1 MLMDNKLTEYILK
14 HSRRHDRELKYD
26 FMPSLL
32 EIIERPMHRAG
43 TIIILSGFTLLIAVV
58 VWACL
63 SEIDVVIT
71 SNGSIQPAGNVNVVE
86 AYVSGTVK
94 GIYVAEGQHV
104 NQGDVLIELDTQ
116 SIDIDVNQLDYQ
128 KEILEAERGIYE
140 QLQSEKSADE
150 IDISKYGEDIHP
162 FLQAILDT
170 DLSYY
175 NSLENLELEKTN
187 TELNQKIA
195 QLQLEEYQSGG
206 TTRQQESEKLTIQQ
220 YDNAMEQIELQIYD
234 AKTQYSAQ
242 INSRLSEIDGQLEEI
257 NNGLEKYNLSKEYQT
272 ITAPVSGYVNSVG
285 VNTFGETVSMA
296 EQLITIVPDNEP
308 IEMVCYVKNM
318 DIADIEIG
326 MEAEIKLEAYP
337 YNRYGT
343 VRGVVKYISPSA
355 FTSEQLG
362 SVYLVKLDIED
373 MNETINIFSG
383 LSGTVEIKIGKRTIM
398 DYFMEPI
405 IKGFGDSLKE
415 K

>member
-1 MLMDNKLTEYILK
+1 MDNKLTEYILK

>member
-1 MLMDNKLTEYILK
+1 MDNKLTEYILK
-14 HSRRHDRELKYD
+14 HSRRHNRELKYD
-26 FMPSLL
+26 FMPALL
-32 EIIERPMHRAG
+32 EIIERPMHKAG
-43 TIIILSGFTLLIAVV
+43 TVIILSGFSLLIAAII
-58 VWACL
+58 WACL
-63 SEIDVVIT
+63 SKVDVVIT
-71 SNGSIQPAGNVNVVE
+71 SNGSIQPSGSVNVVE
-86 AYVSGTVK
+86 TYVSGTVK
-94 GIYVAEGQHV
+94 EIHVAEGQHV

-116 SIDIDVNQLDYQ
+116 SIEVDVNQLNYQ
-128 KEILEAERGIYE
+128 KQILEAEQKIYE

-150 IDISKYGEDIHP
+150 INISVYGEDIRP
-162 FLQAILDT
+162 FLQTILDT
-170 DLSYY
+170 DLSYH
-175 NSLENLELEKTN
+175 NSLDNFELEKTN
-187 TELNQKIA
+187 TELNRQIA

-206 TTRQQESEKLTIQQ
+206 TARQQESQKLTIQQ
-220 YDNAMEQIELQIYD
+220 YDNTIEQIELQIND

-242 INSRLSEIDGQLEEI
+242 VNSRLSEIDSQLVEI
-257 NNGLEKYNLSKEYQT
+257 NNSLEKYSLSKEYQT

-285 VNTFGETVSMA
+285 VNTLGETVSTA
-296 EQLITIVPDNEP
+296 EQLITIVPDDEP
-308 IEMVCYVKNM
+308 VEMVCYVKNM

-343 VRGVVKYISPSA
+343 VRGVVKYISPSS

-362 SVYLVKLDIED
+362 SVYLVKLDIENS
-373 MNETINIFSG
+373 NEAINIFSG

>member
-14 HSRRHDRELKYD
+14 HSKKHDRELKYD

-32 EIIERPMHRAG
+32 EIIERPMHKAG
-43 TIIILSGFTLLIAVV
+43 TIIILSSFSLLIAAI

-71 SNGSIQPAGNVNVVE
+71 SNGSIQPSGSVNVVE
-86 AYVSGTVK
+86 AYASGTVK
-94 GIYVAEGQHV
+94 EIYVAEGQHV
-104 NQGDVLIELDTQ
+104 NQGDILIELDTQ
-116 SIDIDVNQLDYQ
+116 SIDIDVNQLNYQ
-128 KEILEAERGIYE
+128 KQTLEAEQSIYE
-140 QLQSEKSADE
+140 QLQSGKGTDE
-150 IDISKYGEDIHP
+150 IDISAYEEDICP
-162 FLQAILDT
+162 FLQTILDT
-170 DLSYY
+170 DLSYH
-175 NSLENLELEKTN
+175 NSLDNLELEKTN
-187 TELNQKIA
+187 TELNRQIA

-206 TTRQQESEKLTIQQ
+206 TARQQESQKLAIQQ
-220 YDNAMEQIELQIYD
+220 YDNAMEQIELQIND

-242 INSRLSEIDGQLEEI
+242 INSRLSEIDSQLEEI
-257 NNGLEKYNLSKEYQT
+257 SNNLERYNLSKKYQT
-272 ITAPVSGYVNSVG
+272 IIAPVSGYVNSVG
-285 VNTFGETVSMA
+285 VNTTGETVSTT
-296 EQLITIVPDNEP
+296 EQLITIVPDDEP

-318 DIADIEIG
+318 DIADIQVG

-343 VRGVVKYISPSA
+343 VRGVVKYISPSS

-362 SVYLVKLDIED
+362 NVYLVKLDVENSSD
-373 MNETINIFSG
+373 AINIISG

-405 IKGFGDSLKE
+405 IKGFGNSLKE

>member
-1 MLMDNKLTEYILK
+1 MDNKLTEYILK
-14 HSRRHDRELKYD
+14 HCKKHDRELKYD

-32 EIIERPMHRAG
+32 EIIERPMHKAG
-43 TIIILSGFTLLIAVV
+43 TIIILSGFSLLIAAV

-71 SNGSIQPAGNVNVVE
+71 SNGSIQPSGSVNVVE

-94 GIYVAEGQHV
+94 EIYVAEGQHV
-104 NQGDVLIELDTQ
+104 NQGDILIELDTQ
-116 SIDIDVNQLDYQ
+116 SIDIDVNQLNYQ
-128 KEILEAERGIYE
+128 KQTLEAEQSIYE
-140 QLQSEKSADE
+140 QIQSEKGADE
-150 IDISKYGEDIHP
+150 IDISVYGEDIRP
-162 FLQAILDT
+162 FLQTILDT
-170 DLSYY
+170 DLSYH
-175 NSLENLELEKTN
+175 NSLDNLELEKTN
-187 TELNQKIA
+187 TELNRQIA

-206 TTRQQESEKLTIQQ
+206 TVRQQESQKLSIQQ
-220 YDNAMEQIELQIYD
+220 YDNAMEQIELQLND
-234 AKTQYSAQ
+234 AKVQYSAQ
-242 INSRLSEIDGQLEEI
+242 INSRLSEIENQLEEI
-257 NNGLEKYNLSKEYQT
+257 NNSLEKYNLSKEYQT

-285 VNTFGETVSMA
+285 VNTLGETVSTA
-296 EQLITIVPDNEP
+296 EQLITIVPDDEP
-308 IEMVCYVKNM
+308 VEMVCYVKNM

-343 VRGVVKYISPSA
+343 VRGVVKYISPSS

-362 SVYLVKLDIED
+362 SVYLVKLDIENS
-373 MNETINIFSG
+373 NEAINVFSG

>member
-1 MLMDNKLTEYILK
+1 MDNKLTEYILK
-14 HSRRHDRELKYD
+14 HSKKHDRELKYD

-32 EIIERPMHRAG
+32 EIIERPMHKAG
-43 TIIILSGFTLLIAVV
+43 TIIILSGFSLLIAAI

-71 SNGSIQPAGNVNVVE
+71 SNGSIQPSGSVNVVE
-86 AYVSGTVK
+86 AYASGTVK
-94 GIYVAEGQHV
+94 EIYVAEGQHV
-104 NQGDVLIELDTQ
+104 NQGDILIELDTQ
-116 SIDIDVNQLDYQ
+116 SIDIDVNQLNYQ
-128 KEILEAERGIYE
+128 KQTLEAEQSIYE
-140 QLQSEKSADE
+140 QIQSGKGTDE
-150 IDISKYGEDIHP
+150 IDISAYGEDICP
-162 FLQAILDT
+162 LLQTILDT
-170 DLSYY
+170 DLSYH
-175 NSLENLELEKTN
+175 NSLDNLELEKTN
-187 TELNQKIA
+187 TELNRQIA

-206 TTRQQESEKLTIQQ
+206 TARQQESQKLTIQQ
-220 YDNAMEQIELQIYD
+220 YDNAMEQIELQIND

-242 INSRLSEIDGQLEEI
+242 INSRLSEIDSQLEEI
-257 NNGLEKYNLSKEYQT
+257 NNNLEKYNLSKEYQT

-285 VNTFGETVSMA
+285 VNTLGETVSTA
-296 EQLITIVPDNEP
+296 EQLITIVPDDEP
-308 IEMVCYVKNM
+308 VEMVCYVKNM
-318 DIADIEIG
+318 DIADIKVG

-343 VRGVVKYISPSA
+343 VRGVVKYISPSS

-362 SVYLVKLDIED
+362 SVYLVKLDVENSSD
-373 MNETINIFSG
+373 AINIISG

>member
-1 MLMDNKLTEYILK
+1 MDNKLTEYILK
-14 HSRRHDRELKYD
+14 HCKKHDRELKYD

-32 EIIERPMHRAG
+32 EIIERPMHKAG
-43 TIIILSGFTLLIAVV
+43 TIIILSGFSLLIAAV
-58 VWACL
+58 VWACF

-71 SNGSIQPAGNVNVVE
+71 SNGSIQPSGSVNVVE

-94 GIYVAEGQHV
+94 EIYVAEGQHV
-104 NQGDVLIELDTQ
+104 NQGDILIELDTQ
-116 SIDIDVNQLDYQ
+116 SIDIDVNQLNYQ
-128 KEILEAERGIYE
+128 KQTLEAEQSIYE
-140 QLQSEKSADE
+140 QIQSEKGADE
-150 IDISKYGEDIHP
+150 IDISVYGEDIRP
-162 FLQAILDT
+162 FLQTILDT
-170 DLSYY
+170 DLSYH
-175 NSLENLELEKTN
+175 NSLDNLELEKTN
-187 TELNQKIA
+187 TELNRQIA

-206 TTRQQESEKLTIQQ
+206 TVRQQESQKLSIQQ
-220 YDNAMEQIELQIYD
+220 YDNTMEQIELQLND
-234 AKTQYSAQ
+234 AKAQYSAQ
-242 INSRLSEIDGQLEEI
+242 INSRLSEIENQLEEI
-257 NNGLEKYNLSKEYQT
+257 NNSLEKYNLSKEYQT

-285 VNTFGETVSMA
+285 VNTLGETVSTA
-296 EQLITIVPDNEP
+296 EQLITIVPDDEP
-308 IEMVCYVKNM
+308 VEMVCYVKNM

-343 VRGVVKYISPSA
+343 VRGVVKYISPSS

-362 SVYLVKLDIED
+362 SVYLVKLDIENS
-373 MNETINIFSG
+373 NEAINVFSG

>member
-1 MLMDNKLTEYILK
+1 MDNKLTEYILK
-14 HSRRHDRELKYD
+14 HSKKHDRELKYD

-32 EIIERPMHRAG
+32 EIIERPMHKAG
-43 TIIILSGFTLLIAVV
+43 TIIILSGFSLLIAVI

-71 SNGSIQPAGNVNVVE
+71 SNGSIQPSGSVNVVE
-86 AYVSGTVK
+86 SYASGTVK
-94 GIYVAEGQHV
+94 EIYVAEGQHV
-104 NQGDVLIELDTQ
+104 NQGDILIELDTQ
-116 SIDIDVNQLDYQ
+116 SIDIDVNQLNYQ
-128 KEILEAERGIYE
+128 KQTLEAEQSIYE
-140 QLQSEKSADE
+140 QIQSGKGTDE
-150 IDISKYGEDIHP
+150 IDISAYGEDICP
-162 FLQAILDT
+162 FLQTILDT
-170 DLSYY
+170 DLSYH
-175 NSLENLELEKTN
+175 NSLDNLELEKTN
-187 TELNQKIA
+187 TELNRQIA

-206 TTRQQESEKLTIQQ
+206 TARQQESQKLTIQQ
-220 YDNAMEQIELQIYD
+220 YDNAMEQIELQIND

-242 INSRLSEIDGQLEEI
+242 INSRLSEIDSQLEEI
-257 NNGLEKYNLSKEYQT
+257 NNNLEKYNLSKEYQT

-285 VNTFGETVSMA
+285 VNTLGETVSTA
-296 EQLITIVPDNEP
+296 EQLITIVPDDEP
-308 IEMVCYVKNM
+308 VEMVCYVKNM
-318 DIADIEIG
+318 DIADIQVG

-343 VRGVVKYISPSA
+343 VRGVVKYISPSS

-362 SVYLVKLDIED
+362 SVYLVKLDVENSSD
-373 MNETINIFSG
+373 AINIISG

-405 IKGFGDSLKE
+405 IKGFGNSLKE

>member
-1 MLMDNKLTEYILK
+1 MDNKLTEYILK
-14 HSRRHDRELKYD
+14 HSRRHNRELKYD
-26 FMPSLL
+26 FMPALL
-32 EIIERPMHRAG
+32 EIIERPMHKAG
-43 TIIILSGFTLLIAVV
+43 TVIILSGFSLLIAAII
-58 VWACL
+58 WACL
-63 SEIDVVIT
+63 SKVDVVIT
-71 SNGSIQPAGNVNVVE
+71 SNGSIQPSGSVNVVE

-94 GIYVAEGQHV
+94 EIHVAEGQHV

-116 SIDIDVNQLDYQ
+116 SIEVDVNQLNYQ
-128 KEILEAERGIYE
+128 KQILEAEQKIYE

-150 IDISKYGEDIHP
+150 INISVYGEDIRP
-162 FLQAILDT
+162 FLQTILDT
-170 DLSYY
+170 DLSYH
-175 NSLENLELEKTN
+175 NSLDNFELEKTN
-187 TELNQKIA
+187 TELNRQIA

-206 TTRQQESEKLTIQQ
+206 TARQQESQKLTIQQ
-220 YDNAMEQIELQIYD
+220 YDNTIEQIELQIND

-242 INSRLSEIDGQLEEI
+242 VNSRLSEIDSQLVEI
-257 NNGLEKYNLSKEYQT
+257 NNSLEKYNLSKEYQT

-285 VNTFGETVSMA
+285 VNTLGETVSTA
-296 EQLITIVPDNEP
+296 EQLITIVPDDEP
-308 IEMVCYVKNM
+308 VEMVCYVKNM

-343 VRGVVKYISPSA
+343 VRGVVKYISPSS

-362 SVYLVKLDIED
+362 SVYLVKLDIENS
-373 MNETINIFSG
+373 NEAINVFSG

>member
-1 MLMDNKLTEYILK
+1 MDNKLTEYILK
-14 HSRRHDRELKYD
+14 HCKKHDRELKYD

-32 EIIERPMHRAG
+32 EIIERPMHKAG
-43 TIIILSGFTLLIAVV
+43 TIIILSGFSLLIAAV

-71 SNGSIQPAGNVNVVE
+71 SNGSIQPSGSVNVVE

-94 GIYVAEGQHV
+94 EIYVAEGQHV
-104 NQGDVLIELDTQ
+104 NQGDILIELDTQ
-116 SIDIDVNQLDYQ
+116 SIDIDVNQLNYQ
-128 KEILEAERGIYE
+128 KQTLEAEQSIYE
-140 QLQSEKSADE
+140 QIQSEKGADE
-150 IDISKYGEDIHP
+150 IDISVYGEDIRP
-162 FLQAILDT
+162 FLQTILDT
-170 DLSYY
+170 DLSYH
-175 NSLENLELEKTN
+175 NSLDNLELEKTN
-187 TELNQKIA
+187 TELNRQIA

-206 TTRQQESEKLTIQQ
+206 TVRQQESQKLSIQQ
-220 YDNAMEQIELQIYD
+220 YDNAMEQIEIQLND
-234 AKTQYSAQ
+234 AKVQYSAQ
-242 INSRLSEIDGQLEEI
+242 INSRLSEIENQLEEI
-257 NNGLEKYNLSKEYQT
+257 NNSLEKYNLSKEYQT

-285 VNTFGETVSMA
+285 VNTLGETVSTA
-296 EQLITIVPDNEP
+296 EQLITIVPDDEP
-308 IEMVCYVKNM
+308 VEMVCYVKNM

-343 VRGVVKYISPSA
+343 VRGVVKYISPSS

-362 SVYLVKLDIED
+362 SVYLVKLDIENS
-373 MNETINIFSG
+373 NEAINVFSG

>member
-1 MLMDNKLTEYILK
+1 MDNKLTEYILK
-14 HSRRHDRELKYD
+14 HSKRHDQELKYD

-32 EIIERPMHRAG
+32 EIIERPMHKAG
-43 TIIILSGFTLLIAVV
+43 TIIILSGFSLLIAAI

-71 SNGSIQPAGNVNVVE
+71 SNGSIQPSGSINVVE
-86 AYVSGTVK
+86 SYVSGTVK
-94 GIYVAEGQHV
+94 EIYVAEGQHV
-104 NQGDVLIELDTQ
+104 NQGDILIELNTQ
-116 SIDIDVNQLDYQ
+116 SIDIDVNQLNYQ
-128 KEILEAERGIYE
+128 KQILEAEQNIYE
-140 QLQSEKSADE
+140 QLQSEKGTDE
-150 IDISKYGEDIHP
+150 IDISVYGEDIRP
-162 FLQAILDT
+162 FLQTLLDT
-170 DLSYY
+170 DLSYH
-175 NSLENLELEKTN
+175 NSLDNLELEKTN
-187 TELNQKIA
+187 IELNQQIA
-195 QLQLEEYQSGG
+195 QLQLEEYQSSG
-206 TTRQQESEKLTIQQ
+206 TLRQQESQKLTIQQ
-220 YDNAMEQIELQIYD
+220 YDNAMEQIELQLND

-242 INSRLSEIDGQLEEI
+242 INSRLSEIESQLEEI
-257 NNGLEKYNLSKEYQT
+257 SNNLEKYNLSKEYQT

-285 VNTFGETVSMA
+285 VNTPGETVSTA
-296 EQLITIVPDNEP
+296 EQLITIVPEDEP
-308 IEMVCYVKNM
+308 VEMVCYVKNM
-318 DIADIEIG
+318 DIADIQVG

-343 VRGVVKYISPSA
+343 VRGIVKYISPSS

-362 SVYLVKLDIED
+362 SVYLVKMDVENS
-373 MNETINIFSG
+373 NEAINIFSG

>member
-1 MLMDNKLTEYILK
+1 MDNKLTEYILK
-14 HSRRHDRELKYD
+14 HCKKHDRELKYD

-32 EIIERPMHRAG
+32 EIIERPMHKAG
-43 TIIILSGFTLLIAVV
+43 TIIILSGFSLLIAAV

-71 SNGSIQPAGNVNVVE
+71 SNGSIQPSGSVNVVE

-94 GIYVAEGQHV
+94 EIYVAEGQHV
-104 NQGDVLIELDTQ
+104 NQGDILIELDTQ
-116 SIDIDVNQLDYQ
+116 SIDIDVNQLNYQ
-128 KEILEAERGIYE
+128 KQTLEAEQSIYE
-140 QLQSEKSADE
+140 QIQSEKGADE
-150 IDISKYGEDIHP
+150 IDISVYGEDIRP
-162 FLQAILDT
+162 FLQTILDT
-170 DLSYY
+170 DLSYH
-175 NSLENLELEKTN
+175 NSLDNLELEKTN
-187 TELNQKIA
+187 TELNRQIA

-206 TTRQQESEKLTIQQ
+206 TVRQQESQKLSIQQ
-220 YDNAMEQIELQIYD
+220 YDNAMEQIELQLND
-234 AKTQYSAQ
+234 AKAQYSAQ
-242 INSRLSEIDGQLEEI
+242 INSRLSEIENQLEEI
-257 NNGLEKYNLSKEYQT
+257 NNSLEKYNLSKEYQT

-285 VNTFGETVSMA
+285 VNTLGETVSTA
-296 EQLITIVPDNEP
+296 EQLITIVPDDEP
-308 IEMVCYVKNM
+308 VEMVCYVKNM

-343 VRGVVKYISPSA
+343 VRGVVKYISPSS

-362 SVYLVKLDIED
+362 SVYLVKLDIENS
-373 MNETINIFSG
+373 NEAINVFSG

>member
-1 MLMDNKLTEYILK
+1 MDNKLTEYILK
-14 HSRRHDRELKYD
+14 HCKKHDRELKYD

-32 EIIERPMHRAG
+32 EIIERPMHKAG
-43 TIIILSGFTLLIAVV
+43 TIIILSGFSLLIAAV

-71 SNGSIQPAGNVNVVE
+71 SNGSIQPSGSVNVVE

-94 GIYVAEGQHV
+94 EIYVAEGQHV
-104 NQGDVLIELDTQ
+104 NQGDILIELDTQ
-116 SIDIDVNQLDYQ
+116 SIDIDVNQLNYQ
-128 KEILEAERGIYE
+128 KQTLEAEQSIYE
-140 QLQSEKSADE
+140 QIQSEKGADE
-150 IDISKYGEDIHP
+150 IDISVYGEDIRP
-162 FLQAILDT
+162 FLQTILDT
-170 DLSYY
+170 DLSYH
-175 NSLENLELEKTN
+175 NSLDNLELEKTN
-187 TELNQKIA
+187 TELNRQIA

-206 TTRQQESEKLTIQQ
+206 TVRQQESQKLSIQQ
-220 YDNAMEQIELQIYD
+220 YDNTMEQIELQLND
-234 AKTQYSAQ
+234 AKAQYSAQ
-242 INSRLSEIDGQLEEI
+242 INSRLSEIENQLEEI
-257 NNGLEKYNLSKEYQT
+257 NNSLEKYNLSKEYQT

-285 VNTFGETVSMA
+285 VNTLGETVSTT
-296 EQLITIVPDNEP
+296 EQLITIVPDDEP
-308 IEMVCYVKNM
+308 VEMVCYVKNM

-343 VRGVVKYISPSA
+343 VRGVVKYISPSS

-362 SVYLVKLDIED
+362 SVYLVKLDIENS
-373 MNETINIFSG
+373 NEAINVFSG

>member
-1 MLMDNKLTEYILK
+1 MDNKLTEYILK
-14 HSRRHDRELKYD
+14 HCKKHDRELKYD

-32 EIIERPMHRAG
+32 EIIERPMHKAG
-43 TIIILSGFTLLIAVV
+43 TIIILSGFSLLIAAV

-71 SNGSIQPAGNVNVVE
+71 SNGSIQPSGSVNVVE

-94 GIYVAEGQHV
+94 EIYVAEGQHV
-104 NQGDVLIELDTQ
+104 NQGDILIELDTQ
-116 SIDIDVNQLDYQ
+116 SIDIDVNQLNYQ
-128 KEILEAERGIYE
+128 KQTLEAEQSIYE
-140 QLQSEKSADE
+140 QIQSEKGADE
-150 IDISKYGEDIHP
+150 IDISVYGEDIRP
-162 FLQAILDT
+162 FLQTILDT
-170 DLSYY
+170 DLSYH
-175 NSLENLELEKTN
+175 NSLDNLELEKTN
-187 TELNQKIA
+187 TELNRQIA

-206 TTRQQESEKLTIQQ
+206 TVRQQESQKLSIQQ
-220 YDNAMEQIELQIYD
+220 YDNAMEQIELQLND
-234 AKTQYSAQ
+234 AKAKYSAQ
-242 INSRLSEIDGQLEEI
+242 INSRLSEIENQLEEI
-257 NNGLEKYNLSKEYQT
+257 NNSLEKYNLSKEYQT

-285 VNTFGETVSMA
+285 VNTLGETVSTA
-296 EQLITIVPDNEP
+296 EQLITIVPDDEP
-308 IEMVCYVKNM
+308 VEMVCYVKNM

-343 VRGVVKYISPSA
+343 VRGVVKYISPSS

-362 SVYLVKLDIED
+362 SVYLVKLDIENS
-373 MNETINIFSG
+373 NEAINVFSG

>member
-1 MLMDNKLTEYILK
+1 MDNKLTEYILK
-14 HSRRHDRELKYD
+14 HSKKHDRELKYD

-32 EIIERPMHRAG
+32 EIIERPMHKAG
-43 TIIILSGFTLLIAVV
+43 TIIILSGFSLLIAAI

-63 SEIDVVIT
+63 SEMDVVIT
-71 SNGSIQPAGNVNVVE
+71 SNGSIQPSGSVNVVE

-94 GIYVAEGQHV
+94 EIYVAEGQHV
-104 NQGDVLIELDTQ
+104 NQGDILIELDTQ
-116 SIDIDVNQLDYQ
+116 SIDIDVNQLNYQ
-128 KEILEAERGIYE
+128 KQTLEAEQSIYE
-140 QLQSEKSADE
+140 QIQSEKVTDE
-150 IDISKYGEDIHP
+150 IDISVYGEDIRP
-162 FLQAILDT
+162 FLQTILDT
-170 DLSYY
+170 DLSYH
-175 NSLENLELEKTN
+175 NSLDNLELEKTN
-187 TELNQKIA
+187 TELNRQIA

-206 TTRQQESEKLTIQQ
+206 TARQQESQKLTIQQ
-220 YDNAMEQIELQIYD
+220 YDNAMEQIELQLND
-234 AKTQYSAQ
+234 AKTQYSVQ
-242 INSRLSEIDGQLEEI
+242 INSRLSEIESQLEEI
-257 NNGLEKYNLSKEYQT
+257 NNNLEKYNLSKEYQT

-285 VNTFGETVSMA
+285 VNTLGETVSTA
-296 EQLITIVPDNEP
+296 EQLITIVPDDEP
-308 IEMVCYVKNM
+308 VEMVCYVKNM
-318 DIADIEIG
+318 DIADIQVG

-343 VRGVVKYISPSA
+343 VRGIVKYISPSS

-362 SVYLVKLDIED
+362 NVYLVKLDIENL
-373 MNETINIFSG
+373 NEEIHIISG

>member
-1 MLMDNKLTEYILK
+1 MDNKLTEYILK
-14 HSRRHDRELKYD
+14 YSKRHDRELKYD

-32 EIIERPMHRAG
+32 EIIERPMHKAG
-43 TIIILSGFTLLIAVV
+43 TIIILSGFSLLIAAII
-58 VWACL
+58 WACL

-71 SNGSIQPAGNVNVVE
+71 SNGSIQPSGSINVVE
-86 AYVSGTVK
+86 SYVSGTVK
-94 GIYVAEGQHV
+94 EIYVAEGQHV
-104 NQGDVLIELDTQ
+104 NQGDILIELDTQ
-116 SIDIDVNQLDYQ
+116 SIDIDVNQLNYQ
-128 KEILEAERGIYE
+128 KQILEVERSIYE

-150 IDISKYGEDIHP
+150 IDISAYGEDIRP
-162 FLQAILDT
+162 FLQTILDT
-170 DLSYY
+170 DLSYH
-175 NSLENLELEKTN
+175 NSLDNLELEKTN
-187 TELNQKIA
+187 IELNQQIA
-195 QLQLEEYQSGG
+195 QLQLEEYRSGG
-206 TTRQQESEKLTIQQ
+206 TSRQQESQKLTIQQ
-220 YDNAMEQIELQIYD
+220 YDNAMEQIELQIND

-242 INSRLSEIDGQLEEI
+242 INSRLSEIDSQLEEM
-257 NNGLEKYNLSKEYQT
+257 NNSLEKYNLSKEYQT

-285 VNTFGETVSMA
+285 VNTPGEIVSTA
-296 EQLITIVPDNEP
+296 EQLITIVPDDEP
-308 IEMVCYVKNM
+308 VEMVCYVKNM
-318 DIADIEIG
+318 DIADIQVG

-343 VRGVVKYISPSA
+343 VRGIVKYISPSA

-362 SVYLVKLDIED
+362 SVYLVKLDVENS
-373 MNETINIFSG
+373 NEAINIFSG